1 MHDQSQTPLY
11 DALIHHMKQ
20 DPITFHVPGHKFGKV
35 WPDKGQESFNS
46 ILSIDVTEIDGLDD
60 LHSPEGVIAEAQ
72 NLASRYFGSDESFFL
87 VNGSTTGNIAM
98 ILAICQRGD
107 TIIVQRNSH
116 QSVLHGIELAG
127 ASPVF
132 ISPEFEVETGRYSKL
147 SAESVQHAITMYPE
161 AKAVFLTYPDYFGR
175 TYDLNRVVETIQAHN
190 IPVLVDE
197 AHGVHFQLGDP
208 FPTSALRSGADAVV
222 QSAHKM
228 APAMTMSSFLH
239 CQKDRFPVFKLK
251 HYLKLLQSSSPSYPL
266 MASLDLARYFLA
278 QRTEA
283 ELRSTLT
290 FIHEVR
296 EIFKKASSRWEV
308 KPLSVYDDPLKM
320 TLETRELTGF
330 DIAQVLESLKIY
342 PELATSDQ
350 VLITFGLSP
359 YLDAELLKQRLDD
372 VDSQLKNKEK
382 RATIKIEQPSFP
394 KIQTLDISYADLED
408 RLSEW
413 ADWSKAV
420 GYVSAED
427 VIPYP
432 PGIPLLM
439 KGERISNHHRK
450 QIQSLLGQGAR
461 FQNERIG
468 EGVRV
473 VKGEL
478 S

>member
-1 MHDQSQTPLY
+1 M
-11 DALIHHMKQ
+11 
-20 DPITFHVPGHKFGKV
+20 
-35 WPDKGQESFNS
+35 
-46 ILSIDVTEIDGLDD
+46 
-60 LHSPEGVIAEAQ
+60 
-72 NLASRYFGSDESFFL
+72 
-87 VNGSTTGNIAM
+87 
-98 ILAICQRGD
+98 
-107 TIIVQRNSH
+107 
-116 QSVLHGIELAG
+116 
-127 ASPVF
+127 
-132 ISPEFEVETGRYSKL
+132 
-147 SAESVQHAITMYPE
+147 
-161 AKAVFLTYPDYFGR
+161 
-175 TYDLNRVVETIQAHN
+175 
-190 IPVLVDE
+190 
-197 AHGVHFQLGDP
+197 
-208 FPTSALRSGADAVV
+208 
-222 QSAHKM
+222 
-228 APAMTMSSFLH
+228 
-239 CQKDRFPVFKLK
+239 
-251 HYLKLLQSSSPSYPL
+251 
-266 MASLDLARYFLA
+266 
-278 QRTEA
+278 
-283 ELRSTLT
+283 
-290 FIHEVR
+290 
-296 EIFKKASSRWEV
+296 
-308 KPLSVYDDPLKM
+308 
-320 TLETRELTGF
+320 
-330 DIAQVLESLKIY
+330 ESLKIY